1 MKKTKK
7 KTPTEH
13 HPVVAGFLNTLKTEF
28 EPWRSERREMSPMG
42 DKRLAPRKVLV
53 DADVLDAL
61 FVRLQELE
69 IAVSKTINTLEIAH
83 KCPDTLRL
91 KKFVRWSEREQKP

>member
-1 MKKTKK
+1 MKNAKRSK
-7 KTPTEH
+7 KTPKKQ
-13 HPVVAGFLNTLKTEF
+13 HPVVSGFLNAIKPSELK
-28 EPWRSERREMSPMG
+28 
-42 DKRLAPRKVLV
+42 LRKVLV
-53 DADVLDAL
+53 DADVLDVL
-61 FVRLQELE
+61 FIKLQELE

>member
-7 KTPTEH
+7 QNTPTEH
-13 HPVVAGFLNTLKTEF
+13 HPVVAGFVDTLKAAKIK
-28 EPWRSERREMSPMG
+28 RRQ
-42 DKRLAPRKVLV
+42 VLV
-53 DADVLDAL
+53 DADVLDVL

-69 IAVSKTINTLEIAH
+69 IAASKAINTLEIAH
-83 KCPDTLRL
+83 KSPDTLRL

>member
-1 MKKTKK
+1 MKNTKKK

-13 HPVVAGFLNTLKTEF
+13 HPVEAGFINTLKTEF
-28 EPWRSERREMSPMG
+28 
-42 DKRLAPRKVLV
+42 KPRKVLV
-53 DADVLDAL
+53 DAGELDLL

-69 IAVSKTINTLEIAH
+69 IAVSKAINTLEIAH

-91 KKFVRWSEREQKP
+91 KKFVRWSEREKP